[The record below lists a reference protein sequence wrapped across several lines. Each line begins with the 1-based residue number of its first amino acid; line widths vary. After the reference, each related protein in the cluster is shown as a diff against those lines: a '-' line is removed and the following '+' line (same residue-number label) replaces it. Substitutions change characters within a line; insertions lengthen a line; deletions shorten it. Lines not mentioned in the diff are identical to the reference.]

1 MDNNDE
7 LNQDEQGELNE
18 DASRPEGGADA
29 SGAGM
34 GSDAGGDPPAGESPA
49 ENARIIPINIEEEMK
64 SAYIDYSMSVI
75 VSRALPDVR
84 DGLKPVHRRVLF
96 GMQGLG
102 LASNRAYKKSAR
114 IVGEVLG
121 KYHPHGDGSV
131 YDAMVRMAQDWSLRY
146 PLVDPQGNFGSIDGD
161 SPAAMR
167 YTEARLR
174 RTAEDMLSDIDKDTV
189 DFGLNFDDSLEE
201 PTVLPTRIPNL
212 LVNGASGIA
221 VGMATNILPHNLT
234 EIVDGT
240 IAYIDDRN
248 ITTEELMEHVK
259 APDFPTGGII
269 YGYDG
274 VKEAFETGRGRVV
287 VRARSEVETTKTGKE
302 MIVVSEIPYQVNK
315 GTMLEKMGQLVN
327 EGKIEGISA
336 IRDESGRRE
345 KMRIVFELKRDAV
358 PSVVLNLLYKYTPL
372 QSSYGVNNIALVGGR
387 PKLLSLREMIG
398 HFVDFRHEVVV
409 RRTKYEL
416 AEAEKRAHIL
426 EGLIIALDNL
436 DAVIALIRNS
446 RTPDEAREGLM
457 SQFGLSEIQAKA
469 ILEMRL
475 QRLTGLEIE
484 KIRAEYEELL
494 KTIAH
499 LKAILADEGMRMDI
513 IKDELTEIRSRY
525 GDERRTTIDYTGG
538 DFRMEDIIAKED
550 VVITISHL
558 GYIKRTPVTE
568 YRSQARGG
576 RGAKG
581 GATRDEDFIEH
592 IFVASTHD
600 YMLFFTEQG
609 LCYWLK
615 VYEIPEGTR
624 TSKGRAIQNL
634 IAISREDWV
643 RAYINIPDF
652 SDEDFINSHYIV
664 FCSQKGVVKKT
675 LVEQF
680 SRPRTNGIIALGT
693 RDGDTLFSAQ
703 LTSGSNDIILGLR
716 SGRAVRFHEDDVREM
731 GRTATGV
738 RGITLADD
746 DDAVVGMVCVDPKD
760 DDTTVLVLSGNGYG
774 KRTALSE
781 YPVHKRGG
789 KGVKTLQLTE
799 KTGPLVGMLGVTPD
813 HDMMVITE
821 SGIAIRTSVDSI
833 SEQGRATQGVRVIR
847 LDDDGQIASIARIE
861 PEEEDPDAEADAAAD
876 GSPVAGDAE
885 PSTGLSPEGENSD
898 ETADSDGEEAQKTEP

>member
-1 MDNNDE
+1 
-7 LNQDEQGELNE
+7 
-18 DASRPEGGADA
+18 
-29 SGAGM
+29 
-34 GSDAGGDPPAGESPA
+34 
-49 ENARIIPINIEEEMK
+49 
-64 SAYIDYSMSVI
+64 
-75 VSRALPDVR
+75 
-84 DGLKPVHRRVLF
+84 
-96 GMQGLG
+96 
-102 LASNRAYKKSAR
+102 
-114 IVGEVLG
+114 
-121 KYHPHGDGSV
+121 
-131 YDAMVRMAQDWSLRY
+131 
-146 PLVDPQGNFGSIDGD
+146 
-161 SPAAMR
+161 
-167 YTEARLR
+167 
-174 RTAEDMLSDIDKDTV
+174 
-189 DFGLNFDDSLEE
+189 
-201 PTVLPTRIPNL
+201 
-212 LVNGASGIA
+212 
-221 VGMATNILPHNLT
+221 MATNILPHNLS

-240 IAYIDDRN
+240 IAYIDNRD
-248 ITTEELMEHVK
+248 ITIAELTEFIK

-274 VKEAFETGRGRVV
+274 VREAFETGRGRVV
-287 VRARSEVETTKTGKE
+287 VRARTDVETTASGKE

-315 GTMLEKMGQLVN
+315 GAMLEKMGQLVN

-358 PSVVLNLLYKYTPL
+358 PSVVLNLLYKYTQL
-372 QSSYGVNNIALVGGR
+372 QSSYGVNNIALVAGR
-387 PKLLSLREMIG
+387 PRLLNLKEMIA
-398 HFVDFRHEVVV
+398 HFVEFRHEVVV

-436 DAVIALIRNS
+436 DAVIELIRAS

-457 SQFGLSEIQAKA
+457 SRFGLSEIQAKA
-469 ILEMRL
+469 ILDMRL
-475 QRLTGLEIE
+475 QRLTGLEID
-484 KIRAEYEELL
+484 KIRAEYEEIMQ
-494 KTIAH
+494 TIAR
-499 LKAILADEGMRMDI
+499 LKAILADEGLRYGI
-513 IKDELTEIRSRY
+513 IKDELTEVRDRY
-525 GDERRTTIDYTGG
+525 GDERRTTIDYSGG

-609 LCYWLK
+609 KCFWLK

-634 IAISREDWV
+634 IAIEREDRV

-664 FCSQKGVVKKT
+664 FASRKGVVKKT

-680 SRPRTNGIIALGT
+680 SRPRTNGIIALGV
-693 RDGDTLFSAQ
+693 RDGDTLLTAQ
-703 LTSGSNDIILGLR
+703 LTNGSNDIVLALR
-716 SGRAVRFHEDDVREM
+716 SGKALRFHEDDVREM

-760 DDTTVLVLSGNGYG
+760 EDTTVLVLSENGYG
-774 KRTALSE
+774 KRTPLND
-781 YPVHKRGG
+781 YPVYRRGG
-789 KGVKTLQLTE
+789 KGVKTLQITA
-799 KTGPLVGMLGVTPD
+799 KTGALIGMLDVTPD
-813 HDMMVITE
+813 HDMMIITE
-821 SGIAIRTSVDSI
+821 TGIAIRTPVDPISI
-833 SEQGRATQGVRVIR
+833 LGRATQGVRVIR
-847 LDDDGQIASIARIE
+847 LDDDGRIASIARIE
-861 PEEEDPDAEADAAAD
+861 PESGDEE
-876 GSPVAGDAE
+876 
-885 PSTGLSPEGENSD
+885 
-898 ETADSDGEEAQKTEP
+898 GEEANGDGEAPAPSASGEGDSPAPEA

>member
-1 MDNNDE
+1 MANDE
-7 LNQDEQGELNE
+7 HLNDGGVQP
-18 DASRPEGGADA
+18 PEG
-29 SGAGM
+29 
-34 GSDAGGDPPAGESPA
+34 PGE
-49 ENARIIPINIEEEMK
+49 RIIPINIEEEMK

-146 PLVDPQGNFGSIDGD
+146 PLVDPQGNFGSVDGD

-167 YTEARLR
+167 YTEARLK
-174 RTAEDMLSDIDKDTV
+174 RTAEEMLSDIDKDTV

-221 VGMATNILPHNLT
+221 VGMATNILPHNLS

-240 IAYIDDRN
+240 IAYIDNRD
-248 ITTEELMEHVK
+248 ITIAELTEFIK

-274 VKEAFETGRGRVV
+274 VREAFETGRGRVV
-287 VRARSEVETTKTGKE
+287 VRARTDVETTASGKE

-315 GTMLEKMGQLVN
+315 GAMLEKMGQLVN

-358 PSVVLNLLYKYTPL
+358 PSVVLNLLYKYTQL
-372 QSSYGVNNIALVGGR
+372 QSSYGVNNIALVAGR
-387 PKLLSLREMIG
+387 PRLLNLKEMIA
-398 HFVDFRHEVVV
+398 HFVEFRHEVVV

-436 DAVIALIRNS
+436 DAVIELIRAS

-457 SQFGLSEIQAKA
+457 SRFGLSEIQAKA
-469 ILEMRL
+469 ILDMRL
-475 QRLTGLEIE
+475 QRLTGLEID
-484 KIRAEYEELL
+484 KIRAEYEEIMQ
-494 KTIAH
+494 TIAR
-499 LKAILADEGMRMDI
+499 LKAILADEGLRYGI
-513 IKDELTEIRSRY
+513 IKDELTEVRDRY
-525 GDERRTTIDYTGG
+525 GDERRTTIDYSGG

-609 LCYWLK
+609 KCFWLK

-634 IAISREDWV
+634 IAIEREDWV

-664 FCSQKGVVKKT
+664 FASRKGVVKKT

-680 SRPRTNGIIALGT
+680 SRPRTNGIIALGV
-693 RDGDTLFSAQ
+693 RDGDTLLTAQ
-703 LTSGSNDIILGLR
+703 LTNGSNDIVLALR
-716 SGRAVRFHEDDVREM
+716 SGKALRFHEDDVREM

-760 DDTTVLVLSGNGYG
+760 EDTTVLVLSENGYG
-774 KRTALSE
+774 KRTPLND
-781 YPVHKRGG
+781 YPVYRRGG
-789 KGVKTLQLTE
+789 KGVKTLQITA
-799 KTGPLVGMLGVTPD
+799 KTGALIGMLDVTPD
-813 HDMMVITE
+813 HDMMIITE
-821 SGIAIRTSVDSI
+821 TGIAIRTPVDPISI
-833 SEQGRATQGVRVIR
+833 LGRATQGVRVIR
-847 LDDDGQIASIARIE
+847 LDDDGRIASIARIE
-861 PEEEDPDAEADAAAD
+861 PESGDEE
-876 GSPVAGDAE
+876 
-885 PSTGLSPEGENSD
+885 
-898 ETADSDGEEAQKTEP
+898 GEEANGDGEAPAPSASGEGDPPAPEA

>member
-1 MDNNDE
+1 MANDE
-7 LNQDEQGELNE
+7 HLNDGGVQP
-18 DASRPEGGADA
+18 PEG
-29 SGAGM
+29 
-34 GSDAGGDPPAGESPA
+34 PGE
-49 ENARIIPINIEEEMK
+49 RIIPINIEEEMK

-146 PLVDPQGNFGSIDGD
+146 PLVDPQGNFGSVDGD

-167 YTEARLR
+167 YTEARLK
-174 RTAEDMLSDIDKDTV
+174 RTAEEMLSDIDKDTV

-221 VGMATNILPHNLT
+221 VGMATNILPHNLS

-240 IAYIDDRN
+240 IAYIDNRD
-248 ITTEELMEHVK
+248 ITIAELTEFVK

-274 VKEAFETGRGRVV
+274 VREAFETGRGRVV
-287 VRARSEVETTKTGKE
+287 VRARTDVETTASGKE

-315 GTMLEKMGQLVN
+315 GAMLEKMGQLVN

-358 PSVVLNLLYKYTPL
+358 PSVVLNLLYKYTQL
-372 QSSYGVNNIALVGGR
+372 QSSYGVNNIALVAGR
-387 PKLLSLREMIG
+387 PRLLNLKEMIA
-398 HFVDFRHEVVV
+398 HFVEFRHEVVV

-436 DAVIALIRNS
+436 DAVIELIRAS

-457 SQFGLSEIQAKA
+457 SRFGLSEIQAKA
-469 ILEMRL
+469 ILDMRL
-475 QRLTGLEIE
+475 QRLTGLEID
-484 KIRAEYEELL
+484 KIRAEYEEIMQ
-494 KTIAH
+494 TIAR
-499 LKAILADEGMRMDI
+499 LKAILADEGLRYGI
-513 IKDELTEIRSRY
+513 IKDELTEVRDRY
-525 GDERRTTIDYTGG
+525 GDERRTTIDYSGG

-609 LCYWLK
+609 KCFWLK

-634 IAISREDWV
+634 IAIEREDWV

-664 FCSQKGVVKKT
+664 FASRKGVVKKT

-680 SRPRTNGIIALGT
+680 SRPRTNGIIALGV
-693 RDGDTLFSAQ
+693 RDGDTL
-703 LTSGSNDIILGLR
+703 LTAKLTNGSNDIVLALR
-716 SGRAVRFHEDDVREM
+716 SGKALRFHEDDVREM

-760 DDTTVLVLSGNGYG
+760 EDTTVLVLSENGYG
-774 KRTALSE
+774 KRTPLSD
-781 YPVHKRGG
+781 YPVYRRGG
-789 KGVKTLQLTE
+789 KGVKTLQVTA
-799 KTGPLVGMLGVTPD
+799 KTGALIGMLDVTPD
-813 HDMMVITE
+813 HDMMIITE
-821 SGIAIRTSVDSI
+821 TGIAIRTPVDPISI
-833 SEQGRATQGVRVIR
+833 LGRATQGVRVIR
-847 LDDDGQIASIARIE
+847 LDDDGRIASIARIE
-861 PEEEDPDAEADAAAD
+861 PENGDEE
-876 GSPVAGDAE
+876 
-885 PSTGLSPEGENSD
+885 
-898 ETADSDGEEAQKTEP
+898 GEEATGDGEAPAPSASGEGDSPAPEA

>member
-1 MDNNDE
+1 MANDE
-7 LNQDEQGELNE
+7 HLNDGGVQP
-18 DASRPEGGADA
+18 PEG
-29 SGAGM
+29 
-34 GSDAGGDPPAGESPA
+34 PGE
-49 ENARIIPINIEEEMK
+49 RIIPINIEEEMK

-131 YDAMVRMAQDWSLRY
+131 YDAMVRIAQDWSLRY
-146 PLVDPQGNFGSIDGD
+146 PLVDPQGNFGSVDGD

-167 YTEARLR
+167 YTEARLK
-174 RTAEDMLSDIDKDTV
+174 RTAEEMLSDIDKDTV

-221 VGMATNILPHNLT
+221 VGMATNILPHNLS

-240 IAYIDDRN
+240 IAYIDNRD
-248 ITTEELMEHVK
+248 ITIAELTEFVK

-274 VKEAFETGRGRVV
+274 VREAFETGRGRVV
-287 VRARSEVETTKTGKE
+287 VRARTDVETTASGKE

-315 GTMLEKMGQLVN
+315 GAMLEKMGQLVN

-358 PSVVLNLLYKYTPL
+358 PSVVLNLLYKYTQL
-372 QSSYGVNNIALVGGR
+372 QSSYGVNNIALVAGR
-387 PKLLSLREMIG
+387 PRLLNLKEMIA
-398 HFVDFRHEVVV
+398 HFVEFRHEVVV

-436 DAVIALIRNS
+436 DAVIELIRAS

-457 SQFGLSEIQAKA
+457 SRFGLSEIQAKA
-469 ILEMRL
+469 ILDMRL
-475 QRLTGLEIE
+475 QRLTGLEID
-484 KIRAEYEELL
+484 KIRAEYEEIMQ
-494 KTIAH
+494 TIAR
-499 LKAILADEGMRMDI
+499 LKAILADEGLRYGI
-513 IKDELTEIRSRY
+513 IKDELTEVRDRY
-525 GDERRTTIDYTGG
+525 GDERRTTIDYSGG

-609 LCYWLK
+609 KCFWLK

-634 IAISREDWV
+634 IAIEREDWV

-664 FCSQKGVVKKT
+664 FASRKGVVKKT

-680 SRPRTNGIIALGT
+680 SRPRTNGIIALGV
-693 RDGDTLFSAQ
+693 RDGDTL
-703 LTSGSNDIILGLR
+703 LTAKLTNGSNDIVLALR
-716 SGRAVRFHEDDVREM
+716 SGKALRFHEDDVREM

-760 DDTTVLVLSGNGYG
+760 EDTTVLVLSENGYG
-774 KRTALSE
+774 KRTPLSD
-781 YPVHKRGG
+781 YPVYRRGG
-789 KGVKTLQLTE
+789 KGVKTLQVTA
-799 KTGPLVGMLGVTPD
+799 KTGALIGMLDVTPD
-813 HDMMVITE
+813 HDMMIITE
-821 SGIAIRTSVDSI
+821 TGIAIRTPVDPISI
-833 SEQGRATQGVRVIR
+833 LGRATQGVRVIR
-847 LDDDGQIASIARIE
+847 LDDDGRIASIARIE
-861 PEEEDPDAEADAAAD
+861 PENGDEE
-876 GSPVAGDAE
+876 
-885 PSTGLSPEGENSD
+885 
-898 ETADSDGEEAQKTEP
+898 GEEATGDGEAPAPSASGEGDSPAPEA